1 MLHTWL
7 RKGGTLALAV
17 LLFISAGCGTS
28 GPQAGPG
35 KSQSGGKESQPSPT
49 PTVDDPLKDQIARMT
64 LDQKIGQMVISG
76 VDGLEMDEHARQL
89 IDTYKVGGFIL
100 FKPNVKSTAQTVA
113 LLNSLKEENARTGSK
128 IPLMLSV
135 DEEGG
140 RVSRMPDEYM
150 NVPAS
155 RVIGSTKN
163 LRFAAEIGDI
173 LAREVA
179 SLGFNTNFAP
189 VLDINSNPN
198 NPVIGDRSF
207 GSTPELV
214 SNLGVEMMKAIA
226 AQKVIPVVKHFPG
239 HGDTAVDSHIGLP
252 VVEHDAGR
260 LRSFELVPFVKAFQ
274 SGADAVMVAHIL
286 LPKLD
291 STYPASLSPAVI
303 TDLLRKEL
311 NFGGVVFTDDLTMGA
326 IVKSYGIGEAA
337 VQAVKAGTDV
347 ALVCHEFD
355 NTVRVVKALKQAA
368 ETGVLSERR
377 IDESVYRILKLKY
390 KYTLA
395 DHPVPQPDVGKINE
409 QIGRVLDARMP

>member
-28 GPQAGPG
+28 GTQAGTG

-100 FKPNVKSTAQTVA
+100 FKPNVKSAAQAVA

-189 VLDINSNPN
+189 VLDINSNPK

-214 SNLGVEMMKAIA
+214 GNLGVEMMKAIA

-239 HGDTAVDSHIGLP
+239 HGDTSVDSHIGLP
-252 VVEHDAGR
+252 VVEHDANR
-260 LRSFELVPFVKAFQ
+260 LRSFELVPFAKAFQ

-395 DHPVPQPDVGKINE
+395 DHPVPEPDVGKINE
-409 QIGRVLDARMP
+409 QIGRVLDARLP

>member
-17 LLFISAGCGTS
+17 LLFISAGCSTS

-35 KSQSGGKESQPSPT
+35 KSQSGGKDSQPSPT
-49 PTVDDPLKDQIARMT
+49 PTVEDPLKDQIARMT

-100 FKPNVKSTAQTVA
+100 FKPNVKSAVQATG

-155 RVIGSTKN
+155 QVIGSTKN

-179 SLGFNTNFAP
+179 SLGFNTDFAP
-189 VLDINSNPN
+189 VLDINSNPK

-214 SNLGVEMMKAIA
+214 GNLGVEMMKAIA

-252 VVEHDAGR
+252 VVEHDASR

-395 DHPVPQPDVGKINE
+395 DRPAPQPDVGKINE
-409 QIGRVLDARMP
+409 QIGRVLDARLP

>member
-17 LLFISAGCGTS
+17 LLFISAGCSTS

-35 KSQSGGKESQPSPT
+35 NSQSGGKESQSSPT
-49 PTVDDPLKDQIARMT
+49 PTVEDPLKDQIARMT

-100 FKPNVKSTAQTVA
+100 FKPNVKSAGQASA

-155 RVIGSTKN
+155 QVIGSTKN

-189 VLDINSNPN
+189 VLDINSNPK

-214 SNLGVEMMKAIA
+214 GNLGVEMMKAIA

-252 VVEHDAGR
+252 VVEHDASR

-291 STYPASLSPAVI
+291 STYPASLSPEVI

-395 DHPVPQPDVGKINE
+395 DHPAPQPDVGKINE
-409 QIGRVLDARMP
+409 QIGRVLDARLP

>member
-17 LLFISAGCGTS
+17 LLFISAGCSTS

-35 KSQSGGKESQPSPT
+35 KSQSGGKDSQPSPT
-49 PTVDDPLKDQIARMT
+49 PTVEDPLKDQIARMT
-64 LDQKIGQMVISG
+64 LDQKIGQMVIGG

-100 FKPNVKSTAQTVA
+100 FKPNVKSAAQAVG

-155 RVIGSTKN
+155 QVIGSTKN

-179 SLGFNTNFAP
+179 SLGFNTDFAP
-189 VLDINSNPN
+189 VLDINSNPK

-207 GSTPELV
+207 GSAPELV
-214 SNLGVEMMKAIA
+214 GNLGVEMMKAIA

-252 VVEHDAGR
+252 VVEHDASR

-395 DHPVPQPDVGKINE
+395 DRPAPQPDVGKINE
-409 QIGRVLDARMP
+409 QIGRVLDARLP

>member
-17 LLFISAGCGTS
+17 LLFISAGCGTA

-35 KSQSGGKESQPSPT
+35 NNQNGGKEGQPSPT
-49 PTVDDPLKDQIARMT
+49 PTLEDPLKDQIARMT

-76 VDGLEMDEHARQL
+76 VDGLVMDEHARQL

-100 FKPNVKSTAQTVA
+100 FKPNVKSAGQTVT
-113 LLNSLKEENARTGSK
+113 LLNALKEENARTGSK

-140 RVSRMPDEYM
+140 RVSRMPDEYTD
-150 NVPAS
+150 VPAG
-155 RVIGSTKN
+155 RVIGNTKN

-173 LAREVA
+173 LAREAA

-189 VLDINSNPN
+189 VLDINSNPK

-207 GSTPELV
+207 GSKPELV
-214 SNLGVEMMKAIA
+214 GSLGVEMMKAMA

-252 VVEHDAGR
+252 VVEHDASR

-291 STYPASLSPAVI
+291 ATYPASLSPAVI

-395 DHPVPQPDVGKINE
+395 DHPAPQPDVGKINE
-409 QIGRVLDARMP
+409 QIGRVLDARLP